1 MKITRIDTFPVSIP
15 LKPER
20 RMVSALG
27 QYDVSQY
34 VLVRIST
41 DAGIEGAGEATVLPR
56 WSGET
61 VWGGQALIDR
71 VLAPHLV
78 GRDPTDIDDVAARM
92 DEAAEDNWF
101 AKSALEMAC
110 WDICGKDFGKPI
122 YELLGGPVR
131 STIAAMPLLDGC
143 V

>member
-27 QYDVSQY
+27 QYDVSHY

-61 VWGGQALIDR
+61 VWGGAGPDR
-71 VLAPHLV
+71 SRVGSSARLAAI
-78 GRDPTDIDDVAARM
+78 R
-92 DEAAEDNWF
+92 
-101 AKSALEMAC
+101 
-110 WDICGKDFGKPI
+110 PI
-122 YELLGGPVR
+122 SMTSPR
-131 STIAAMPLLDGC
+131 
-143 V
+143 